1 MQDFREEVF
10 CAVRFR
16 SSKNASFGESST
28 ILPSSIKSPDSPL
41 YGQNPFRG
49 SPPSWSSFVCQFHH
63 HVQHFVDHLR
73 IRADVGSS
81 NSMAIGSIHNAR
93 ASPHAAADR
102 RKAAPEI
109 YWHVRKSH
117 ALQQFQCFFT
127 SGRFIALSTF
137 TCARVRFSIIDKW
150 GNNQNAGTPSRR
162 GNAALPDR
170 FSCINHDTIDGDFTL
185 LHWFEA
191 VAVLISVDLPEP
203 DGPQTT
209 TTSLFSLRLSSRSAP
224 ESDHTILNIFQGN
237 HYAVLLFK

>member
-16 SSKNASFGESST
+16 IIENASFGESST
-28 ILPSSIKSPDSPL
+28 ILPSSIKITRSPL

-49 SPPSWSSFVCQFHH
+49 SPPSWSFLRCQFHH

-73 IRADVGSS
+73 IQRRCGSS

-93 ASPHAAADR
+93 AIATPAADR

-109 YWHVRKSH
+109 YWHVRKVP

-127 SGRFIALSTF
+127 SGRFIAFKHF

-150 GNNQNAGTPSRR
+150 GNNSK
-162 GNAALPDR
+162 
-170 FSCINHDTIDGDFTL
+170 C
-185 LHWFEA
+185 
-191 VAVLISVDLPEP
+191 
-203 DGPQTT
+203 
-209 TTSLFSLRLSSRSAP
+209 
-224 ESDHTILNIFQGN
+224 
-237 HYAVLLFK
+237 